1 MNSAVIAACMLIQDD
16 DVEPV
21 YTELKRENEEDKS
34 KIIILCMT
42 LCYLCAVKQEY
53 MCVYTN

>member
-1 MNSAVIAACMLIQDD
+1 MNIAVIAVCMLMQDD

-34 KIIILCMT
+34 KINIHDVALF
-42 LCYLCAVKQEY
+42 VH
-53 MCVYTN
+53 N

>member
-34 KIIILCMT
+34 KIIF
-42 LCYLCAVKQEY
+42 CAQLSKS
-53 MCVYTN
+53 MCVYIRIK